1 MEYHDFIRL
10 LKDTIIPLLPLIGV
24 SACLSPEWE
33 DGDQPQLGLRQLLP
47 KPQQYLPC
55 PQISPQRHP
64 GIEAPRTA
72 LDRGSDHFLQ
82 PIKNQSAGGVRFV
95 PSPWQFLRAVSRKTA
110 GSRIVHFPSRLPC
123 IFLLNHANL
132 SKNNPKVNRVRLGCD
147 AFLCYPL
154 PENN

>member
-55 PQISPQRHP
+55 PQIGPQRHP

-72 LDRGSDHFLQ
+72 LDLCSDRFF
-82 PIKNQSAGGVRFV
+82 QSV
-95 PSPWQFLRAVSRKTA
+95 
-110 GSRIVHFPSRLPC
+110 
-123 IFLLNHANL
+123 
-132 SKNNPKVNRVRLGCD
+132 
-147 AFLCYPL
+147 
-154 PENN
+154 